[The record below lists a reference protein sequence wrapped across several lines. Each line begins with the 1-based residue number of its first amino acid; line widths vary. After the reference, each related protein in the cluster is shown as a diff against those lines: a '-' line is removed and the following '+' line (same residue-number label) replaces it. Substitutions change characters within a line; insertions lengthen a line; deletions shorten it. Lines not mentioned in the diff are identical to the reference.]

1 MLKVP
6 QLLSINIVAVIV
18 VVLSLSTHLSF
29 GLFEL
34 CDETFRLDSDEN
46 VTIASVTT
54 LTAKNVSSCRMTV
67 IAPANYIVKVTCAL
81 QFDQLDSASCPTK
94 RFFISL
100 DGVMGLH
107 HAHNF
112 CNKNG
117 TARIVK
123 RRSVMNRLVMA
134 YVSKRDLEDEK
145 FTCIAS
151 RVKRD
156 CDCGWSKRV
165 SLKLQS
171 RQSNNK
177 KFIFVGTNLQWR
189 ECNDARVS
197 IDDRTCCSIHK

>member
-1 MLKVP
+1 MPKVP
-6 QLLSINIVAVIV
+6 QLLSLNIIAVIV
-18 VVLSLSTHLSF
+18 LTLSSHLSF

-46 VTIASVTT
+46 VTITSLTT
-54 LTAKNVSSCRMTV
+54 LVAKNVSSCRMSIV
-67 IAPANYIVKVTCAL
+67 APANYIVKVTCAL
-81 QFDQLDSASCPTK
+81 QFDQLNSASCPTR
-94 RFFISL
+94 RFFISI
-100 DGVMGLH
+100 DGVLGLH

-156 CDCGWSKRV
+156 CDCGWSRRV
-165 SLKLQS
+165 SFKS
-171 RQSNNK
+171 
-177 KFIFVGTNLQWR
+177 
-189 ECNDARVS
+189 
-197 IDDRTCCSIHK
+197 